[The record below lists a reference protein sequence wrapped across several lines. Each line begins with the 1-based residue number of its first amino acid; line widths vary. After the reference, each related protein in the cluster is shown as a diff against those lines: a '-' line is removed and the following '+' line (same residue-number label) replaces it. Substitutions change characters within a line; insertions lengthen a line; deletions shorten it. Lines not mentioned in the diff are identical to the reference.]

1 MINARHACAQ
11 GLRYLLCM
19 KAGDSFSLR
28 GGKKKKKEGGGEKG
42 GERGG
47 GREKEGNLN
56 TRLSRKLDNISQRLE
71 RNQRKLSKVINIIQC
86 KSRERRE

>member
-56 TRLSRKLDNISQRLE
+56 TRLSRKRDNSTRTREKPEKTVQ
-71 RNQRKLSKVINIIQC
+71 VINIIQC
-86 KSRERRE
+86 KSRERRK